1 VDANVDVAGGFAQ
14 RVARPLEVGHAAG
27 CKLEVATFGGK
38 RLRNCKSDAFT
49 RSSDE
54 RALPFN
60 PKSIDVLLQRTLMAA
75 LRFVGIKAAGRCM
88 INRPGVLL
96 T

>member
-54 RALPFN
+54 RAL
-60 PKSIDVLLQRTLMAA
+60 SLQPQVHRRPPSANAHGGASLRRHQSGRA
-75 LRFVGIKAAGRCM
+75 LHDQ
-88 INRPGVLL
+88 
-96 T
+96 